1 MLITKGQFGLIIIAA
16 IILGF
21 VLCYILEC
29 IGLAHMVIG
38 TMLIDR
44 SKAIDICRI
53 ELDKPIKGKLCMFKI
68 KYVNN
73 LQSASDTY
81 SIIGG
86 DENGRQ

>member
-1 MLITKGQFGLIIIAA
+1 MLITKTGFIFVIVAA

-44 SKAIDICRI
+44 SKPIDICRI
-53 ELDKPIKGKLCMFKI
+53 ELDKPVKGKLCMFKI

-73 LQSASDTY
+73 LQSANDAY

-86 DENGRQ
+86 ENDGQ